1 MTTKAIA
8 PSEIA
13 GQQLVKRDQTFDN
26 IVQKINQKLVDSH
39 GNTQFTFN
47 ADTDPQL
54 VDKVR
59 DTYAEQGWS
68 SLVTQ
73 SEHGNY
79 VLSVSRVNEL
89 EVPKTSEDLL
99 KYFNEKYPWAKV
111 SVMHENNHGYSIH
124 ITGSPVHGVDGV
136 DQTCERVS
144 VDVSVMGNDFD
155 SIAKKAI
162 SAVERCNS
170 WICSPLEIE
179 AHMNH
184 AFDSG
189 IKAMAEAFGTFDEF
203 MPLRSSKFTS
213 KFMPM
218 IGNMLSDDTELFGKI
233 RRLMPRTLINRR

>member
-26 IVQKINQKLVDSH
+26 IVQRINQKLIDSS
-39 GNTQFTFN
+39 GDTQFTFN
-47 ADTDPQL
+47 VDTDPQL

-59 DTYAEQGWS
+59 DTYAEQGWNS
-68 SLVTQ
+68 VVTQ

-79 VLSVSRVNEL
+79 VLSVNRISEPQS
-89 EVPKTSEDLL
+89 PKTSEDLL

-111 SVMHENNHGYSIH
+111 SVMHQNNQGYSIH
-124 ITGSPVHGVDGV
+124 ISGSPVHGVDGV
-136 DQTCERVS
+136 DNTCERVS

-155 SIAKKAI
+155 SIAQKAI
-162 SAVERCNS
+162 DSVERCNS

-179 AHMNH
+179 AHMNQ

-189 IKAMAEAFGTFDEF
+189 IRAMAEAFGKFDEF
-203 MPLRSSKFTS
+203 MPLRSG

-233 RRLMPRTLINRR
+233 RRLMPRALINRR

>member
-1 MTTKAIA
+1 MTIKAIA

-47 ADTDPQL
+47 VDTDPQL

-59 DTYAEQGWS
+59 DTYAEQGWI

-79 VLSVSRVNEL
+79 VLSISRVNEL
-89 EVPKTSEDLL
+89 GVPKTSDDLL

-136 DQTCERVS
+136 GQTCERVS

-155 SIAKKAI
+155 SIAKKAL

-179 AHMNH
+179 AHMNQ

-189 IKAMAEAFGTFDEF
+189 IRAMAEAFGQFDEF
-203 MPLRSSKFTS
+203 MPLRSS

-233 RRLMPRTLINRR
+233 RRLMPRALINRR

>member
-79 VLSVSRVNEL
+79 VLSVKHVNEL
-89 EVPKTSEDLL
+89 SVPKTSEDLL
-99 KYFNEKYPWAKV
+99 QYFNEKHPWAKV
-111 SVMHENNHGYSIH
+111 TVAHQNNQGYFIQ

-136 DQTCERVS
+136 DDTCERVS
-144 VDVSVMGNDFD
+144 VDVTVTGNDFETLAQRAID
-155 SIAKKAI
+155 S
-162 SAVERCNS
+162 VERCNS
-170 WICSPLEIE
+170 WIRSPLEVE
-179 AHMNH
+179 TYMNQ

-189 IKAMAEAFGTFDEF
+189 IRAMAEAFGKFDEF
-203 MPLRSSKFTS
+203 MPVRSSKFAPLIS
-213 KFMPM
+213 
-218 IGNMLSDDTELFGKI
+218 NMLNEDTALFGKI
-233 RRLMPRTLINRR
+233 RRLMPKTLMTRR